1 MVQNTTNDE
10 EYLFEGQV
18 IISET
23 DLKGLI
29 TFANRKFCE
38 ISGYSTQE
46 LVGQPHNLIRH
57 PDMPR
62 AAFKEMWDTIE
73 HGEVWH
79 GVVKNLRKD
88 GRFYWVSTEIAPIKD
103 DKGNITG
110 YIAARKP
117 VGRKD
122 IDETAAIYKKM
133 LKNEREGV

>member
-1 MVQNTTNDE
+1 MVQSTTNDE
-10 EYLFEGQV
+10 EYLFEGSV

-38 ISGYSTQE
+38 ISGYSAQE

-57 PDMPR
+57 SDMPR

-103 DKGNITG
+103 DNGNTIG